1 MRQYCAQVRI
11 KPEEWM
17 QVFENLAVSFETT
30 GHTISELMNETQE
43 LVYQAVRQHQCLAEP
58 GLNGAGKRAA

>member
-1 MRQYCAQVRI
+1 
-11 KPEEWM
+11 M

-30 GHTISELMNETQE
+30 AHTISELMNEIHE